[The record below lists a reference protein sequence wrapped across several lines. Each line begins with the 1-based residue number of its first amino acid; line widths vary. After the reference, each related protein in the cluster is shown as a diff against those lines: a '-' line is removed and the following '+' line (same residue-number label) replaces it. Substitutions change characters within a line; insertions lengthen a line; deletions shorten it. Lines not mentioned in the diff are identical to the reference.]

1 MGFDLQA
8 VRYIFEAKRSGADF
22 SDALTLGRQNLHI
35 DTATYRKEAA
45 RFGLSA
51 HEEAFGS
58 LPFADGLLET
68 LGTRQPSSLDVS
80 PYEGATHLADM
91 NLPLPD
97 GLAGQFS
104 LVIDGGTL
112 EHVFNFRQ
120 AAINIGQLL
129 RVGGHLISITCANN
143 FLGHGFYQFS
153 PELFYRVFS
162 AENGFEVESLVLTEV
177 NSDGAW
183 YEVADPA
190 KVRSRVTLVN
200 GARTYMMMRARK
212 VADVEMFRQIPQQ
225 SDYRD
230 ARWQDTPGTLE
241 GTEFLESSRLQR
253 LVETRLPRSFRHALR
268 RLKQGLTNHFAS
280 PHLRKVRS
288 F

>member
-8 VRYIFEAKRSGADF
+8 VRYIFEAKRTGADF
-22 SDALTLGRQNLHI
+22 SHALTLGRQNLHI
-35 DTATYRKEAA
+35 DPTTYRKEAV
-45 RFGLSA
+45 RFGLPA
-51 HEEAFGS
+51 RDEAFAS
-58 LPFADGLLET
+58 LPFAEGLLET
-68 LGTRQPSSLDVS
+68 LGAKRPSSLDVS

-91 NLPLPD
+91 NLPLPV
-97 GLAGQFS
+97 GLSGRFS

-129 RVGGHLISITCANN
+129 TVGGHLISITCANN

-162 AENGFEVESLVLTEV
+162 ADNGFEVESLVLTEV
-177 NSDGAW
+177 NGDGAW

-190 KVRSRVTLVN
+190 KIRSRVTLVN

-212 VADVEMFRQIPQQ
+212 TADVEMFREIPQQ
-225 SDYRD
+225 SDYHD
-230 ARWQDTPGTLE
+230 ARWQEAPGAADKT
-241 GTEFLESSRLQR
+241 GFLERSRIQR
-253 LVETRLPRSFRHALR
+253 LVETHFPRPARHFLR
-268 RLKQGLTNHFAS
+268 RLKQGVTDHYAS
-280 PHLRKVRS
+280 PHLRKTRS

>member
-8 VRYIFEAKRSGADF
+8 VRYIFEAKRTGADF
-22 SDALTLGRQNLHI
+22 SNALTLGRQNLHV
-35 DTATYRKEAA
+35 DAATYRKEAA
-45 RFGLSA
+45 RFGLPA
-51 HEEAFGS
+51 RDEAFGS

-68 LGTRQPSSLDVS
+68 LGAQQPSSLDVS
-80 PYEGATHLADM
+80 PYEGATHVADM
-91 NLPLPD
+91 NLPLPA
-97 GLAGQFS
+97 GLAGRFS

-120 AAINIGQLL
+120 AAINVGQLL
-129 RVGGHLISITCANN
+129 KVGGHLISITCANN

-177 NSDGAW
+177 NGDGAW

-212 VADVEMFRQIPQQ
+212 TADVEMFRQIPQQ
-225 SDYRD
+225 SDYHD
-230 ARWQDTPGTLE
+230 ARWQETPGTVE
-241 GTEFLESSRLQR
+241 GTEFLQGSRLQR
-253 LVETRLPRSFRHALR
+253 LVETRFPRPVRHAMR
-268 RLKQGLTNHFAS
+268 RLKQGLTDHFAS

>member
-8 VRYIFEAKRSGADF
+8 VRYIFEAKRTGVDF
-22 SDALTLGRQNLHI
+22 TDTLTLGRQNLHI
-35 DTATYRKEAA
+35 DPVTYRRESA
-45 RFGLSA
+45 RFGLPA
-51 HEEAFGS
+51 QEEAFAA
-58 LPFADGLLET
+58 LPFAEGLLTT
-68 LGTRQPSSLDVS
+68 LGAKHPDSLDVS
-80 PYEGATHLADM
+80 HYEGATHLADM
-91 NLPLPD
+91 NLPLPN
-97 GLAGQFS
+97 GLPAGFS

-112 EHVFNFRQ
+112 EHVFDFRQ
-120 AAINIGQLL
+120 ATINVGQLL
-129 RVGGHLISITCANN
+129 KIGGHFISITCANN

-162 AENGFEVESLVLTEV
+162 AENGFEVESLILTEV

-190 KVRSRVTLVN
+190 KIRSRVTLVN

-212 VADVEMFRQIPQQ
+212 TADVEMFREIPQQ
-225 SDYRD
+225 SDYHD
-230 ARWQDTPGTLE
+230 ARWQEAPGTVE
-241 GTEFLESSRLQR
+241 GTEFLEGSRLQR
-253 LVETRLPRSFRHALR
+253 LVEARFPRPARHILR
-268 RLKQGLTNHFAS
+268 RLKQGLTDHFAS

>member
-22 SDALTLGRQNLHI
+22 TDALTLGRQNLHI
-35 DTATYRKEAA
+35 DPANYQKEAE

-51 HEEAFGS
+51 QNEAFAS
-58 LPFADGLLET
+58 LPFAEGLLET
-68 LGTRQPSSLDVS
+68 LGAKHPSSLDVS
-80 PYEGATHLADM
+80 HYEGATHLADM

-97 GLAGQFS
+97 GLAGRFS

-120 AAINIGQLL
+120 AAINIGALL
-129 RVGGHLISITCANN
+129 KVGGHFVSITCANN

-162 AENGFEVESLVLTEV
+162 AENGFEVESLVLAEV
-177 NSDGAW
+177 NGDGAW

-212 VADVEMFRQIPQQ
+212 TAEVEMFREIPQQ
-225 SDYRD
+225 SDYHD
-230 ARWQDTPGTLE
+230 ARWQEPAGTVE
-241 GTEFLESSRLQR
+241 GTEFLEHSRLQR
-253 LVETRLPRSFRHALR
+253 LVETHFPRPARHVMR
-268 RLKQGLTNHFAS
+268 RLKQGLTDHFAS